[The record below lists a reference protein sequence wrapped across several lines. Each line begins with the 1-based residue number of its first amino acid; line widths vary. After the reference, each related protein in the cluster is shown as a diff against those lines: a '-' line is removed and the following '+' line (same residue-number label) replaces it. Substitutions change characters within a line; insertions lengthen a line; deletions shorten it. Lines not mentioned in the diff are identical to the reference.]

1 MYKLT
6 EEQRKK
12 LINYFAQKPYME
24 SATMIAMLA
33 SLEKLGDNT
42 TAKKLATEPTK
53 EGREKIANLA
63 IQKRNNANND
73 LS

>member
-33 SLEKLGDNT
+33 SLEKVGDNP
-42 TAKKLATEPTK
+42 TAKKLAVEPTK

-63 IQKRNNANND
+63 KQKRNNANND

>member
-33 SLEKLGDNT
+33 SLEKVGDNT
-42 TAKKLATEPTK
+42 HCKKTSNRTYKGRQRKNSKSCYTK
-53 EGREKIANLA
+53 K
-63 IQKRNNANND
+63 K
-73 LS
+73 

>member
-24 SATMIAMLA
+24 SATIIAMLA
-33 SLEKLGDNT
+33 SLEKIENINT
-42 TAKKLATEPTK
+42 ANKLSLESTK

-63 IQKRNNANND
+63 IQKRNNAKND